1 MGAARRSTSTFFLT
15 TFDSLISRAMASQ
28 RLFLFGDQM
37 PEELPVIRDLVY
49 RSRRSPLLRKFLQEA
64 TDVIHFEVSKLDPE
78 DQEIFFGFETL
89 LSLAE
94 KNAQLRHHN
103 EVVNNALICITRLGY
118 LIS

>member
-1 MGAARRSTSTFFLT
+1 MG
-15 TFDSLISRAMASQ
+15 SQ

-37 PEELPVIRDLVY
+37 PEEFPVIRDLVY
-49 RSRRSPLLRKFLQEA
+49 RSRRSPLLRRFLQEA
-64 TDVIHFEVSKLDPE
+64 TDVIHFEVSKLDRE

-94 KNAQLRHHN
+94 KNAKLRHHN
-103 EVVNNALICITRLGY
+103 ELVNNTLICITRLGY